1 MIQLAFL
8 IRIKFVLNIDQ
19 FSDFK
24 IVFMRIF
31 TISLCLIF
39 SITLWAQ
46 RPITIQKQLNWETEP
61 IIHNPTGNFEKQIW
75 TFEDSYSNPKHP
87 TLPVFSERFQ
97 LGNNSD
103 IKVTVVNAQF
113 EPFDKLAVP
122 EDKYLQET
130 IQIGTAVELDRNQYY
145 GKVFF
150 IPIIKKG
157 NRYEKLVSF
166 ELKIDFSPAPLQATA
181 RNTEHAFNS
190 ILKDGTIY
198 KIAVSKTGIQ
208 KIDYNFLKETLKID
222 IDNIDPT
229 TIKIYGNGGG
239 ILPRTIADFRYDDL
253 QENAIEVIGEGDGQ
267 FDSGD
272 YILFYGEGANKWRYS
287 ATEALFNQE
296 TNIYDINNYYFI
308 KISAGQ
314 GKRISNQNSLTTTDY
329 TTNAFTDYARVEEE
343 LINLLDNF
351 SQGQG
356 TGKDWYGDLFET
368 IRERTYS
375 DFSFPNIITTEP
387 GNIKATFAGRS
398 SSATSFSATVSGNP
412 FSATI
417 RRTNT
422 GDVEDDYAH
431 IGNINEDFIPTSENL
446 PVTIEYPQSASST
459 GWLDFIQLNVR
470 RSLVFSGNQMAF
482 RDPKTLNF
490 PTSTFELSNFSNN
503 VTIWDISDPIIPTNQ
518 QFDLSGSTASF
529 GINTSSLR
537 AFIAFETSSTFETPT
552 AIGLIANQNI
562 HEIQSADLLI
572 IYHAE
577 FESAALQL
585 AEHRRNYNGF
595 EVSTVLVDD
604 IYNEFSSGR
613 VDPSA
618 IRDFVKMVADRSPK
632 FNYLLLLGDGSFDY
646 KNIKRLDNPS
656 SFIPAYE
663 TDESLQPIEGFPTDD
678 FYALL
683 SNNEGATLRGAL
695 DIAVGR
701 IPAKT
706 SGEAQAVIQKII
718 NYETNPKTLGNWR
731 LNQTFMADD
740 EDSSI
745 HQRQANGVATKV
757 DTLYDVYNV
766 NKIFLDAFQQ
776 ITTPGGERYP
786 AANEALNN
794 EIFKGILVLNYLGHG
809 GSKGWTQERVLQ
821 INDILS
827 WTNFDK
833 LPLLVTATCSFTGYD
848 DAKFVTAGE
857 EALLNPN
864 GGAIGLF
871 TTVRAV
877 YSSQNE
883 RLTRAV
889 FDQIYEKVDGVH
901 PPIGEIMR
909 LGKNSNSADTT
920 NINARKFTL
929 IGDPS
934 MQLAIPKFDII
945 TTKINAKPINPTVA
959 DTLQALEKVT
969 VEGFV
974 ADATG
979 NPMTS
984 FNGKIF
990 PTVFDKKVTVSNLGN
1005 DSGSR
1010 ILPFDIQKNVLFK
1023 GTASVTNGQF
1033 KFTFVIPK
1041 DINYEYGFG
1050 KISYYAENGT
1060 VDAAGFY
1067 NNVIIGGTK
1076 ADAVV
1081 DNEGPQVEV
1090 FMNDS
1095 TFVFGGTT
1103 NPSPT
1108 LLVLLSDENGIN
1120 VSGTSI
1126 GHDLTAV
1133 VDNNTQNTL
1142 LLNEFYEAA
1151 QDDHTSGIV
1160 RFPLS
1165 DLELGLHQIKVKAW
1179 DVFNNSSEGITEFLV
1194 AESEDAALER
1204 VLNYPNP
1211 FTTSTQFQFLHNLSP
1226 GQAMEVQVRIFTI
1239 SGRLVKTLD
1248 AQAISDGNRVSDI
1261 NWDGK
1266 DEYGGNLA
1274 RGTYV
1279 YKVSVRPS
1287 TNNGIGKTINS
1298 DFQKLVI
1305 LK

>member
-1 MIQLAFL
+1 
-8 IRIKFVLNIDQ
+8 
-19 FSDFK
+19 
-24 IVFMRIF
+24 MRFF
-31 TISLCLIF
+31 TILFLFLSSNI
-39 SITLWAQ
+39 LWSQ
-46 RPITIQKQLNWETEP
+46 RPLTITKKLNWSPEP
-61 IIHNPTGNFEKQIW
+61 IIHNPTGNFEKQLW

-87 TLPVFSERFQ
+87 TLPVFSQRFP
-97 LGNNSD
+97 LNSNGE
-103 IKVTVVNAQF
+103 ISVNIINAQF
-113 EPFDKLAVP
+113 ERLEKTAFPDDVFLK
-122 EDKYLQET
+122 ETLQIST
-130 IQIGTAVELDRNQYY
+130 TVEADRNQYF
-145 GKVFF
+145 GKIFF

-157 NRYEKLVSF
+157 NSYEKLVSF
-166 ELKIDFSPAPLQATA
+166 ELAVNFSPKANANSIA
-181 RNTEHAFNS
+181 RKTEHTFNS
-190 ILKDGTIY
+190 VLKDGTIY
-198 KIAVSKTGIQ
+198 KIAVNQSGVQ
-208 KIDYNFLKETLKID
+208 KLDYNFLKDELKVD

-239 ILPRTIADFRYDDL
+239 ILPRKIADFRYDDL
-253 QENAIEVIGEGDGQ
+253 QENAIQVIGEEDGR
-267 FDSGD
+267 FDAGD
-272 YILFYGEGANKWRYS
+272 YILFYGEDANKWTYS
-287 ATEALFNQE
+287 EEEGIFNRA
-296 TNIYDINNYYFI
+296 TNIYDENNYYFL
-308 KISAGQ
+308 KISPTE
-314 GKRISNQNSLTTTDY
+314 GKRITTQNSISNTTY
-329 TTNAFTDYARVEEE
+329 QTNSFTDYARIEEE

-375 DFSFPNIITTEP
+375 DFLFPNVLTAEE
-387 GNIKATFAGRS
+387 GNIKAAFAGRS
-398 SSATSFSATVSGNP
+398 SSTSSFNATVGSDN

-417 RRTNT
+417 RRSNT
-422 GDVEDDYAH
+422 GDIEDEYAH
-431 IGNINEDFIPTSENL
+431 IGIINEPFLPTSENL
-446 PVTIEYPQSASST
+446 PVRITYPQSASST
-459 GWLDFIQLNVR
+459 GWLDYIQLNVR
-470 RSLVFSGNQMAF
+470 RNLIYTGNQMAF
-482 RDPKTLNF
+482 RDPETLNA
-490 PTSTFELSNFSNN
+490 TASTFELSNINDN
-503 VTIWDISDPIIPTNQ
+503 IQVWDISNPLIPRNQ
-518 QFDLSGSTASF
+518 QLEQGGDKASF
-529 GINTSSLR
+529 GANTTTLKE
-537 AFIAFETSSTFETPT
+537 FIAFDDNSIFQTPI
-552 AIGLIANQNI
+552 AIGNIPNQNI
-562 HEIQSADLLI
+562 HEITSADLLI
-572 IYHAE
+572 VYHSA

-585 AEHRRNYNGF
+585 ATHRRNHSRF
-595 EVSTVLVDD
+595 EVATVLVDD
-604 IYNEFSSGR
+604 IYNEFSSGSL
-613 VDPSA
+613 DPTA
-618 IRDFVKMVADRSPK
+618 IRDFTKMVADRSPK
-632 FNYLLLLGDGSFDY
+632 FNYLLLVGDGSFDY

-656 SFIPAYE
+656 GFIPAYE
-663 TDESLQPIEGFPTDD
+663 TDESLHPIEGFPTDD

-683 SNNEGATLRGAL
+683 SDNEGANLRGAL

-706 SGEAQAVIQKII
+706 TDEALAVVKKII
-718 NYETNPKTLGNWR
+718 NYDTNPKTFGNWR

-745 HQRQANGVATKV
+745 HQRQANGISTKV

-786 AANEALNN
+786 AAKEALNN

-809 GSKGWTQERVLQ
+809 GAKGWTQERVLEK
-821 INDILS
+821 NDILS

-833 LPLLVTATCSFTGYD
+833 LPLMVTATCSFTGYD
-848 DAKFVTAGE
+848 DANFVTAGE
-857 EALLNPN
+857 DAILNPN

-889 FDQIYEKVDGVH
+889 FNQIYEKVDGAH

-934 MQLAIPKFDII
+934 MQLALPKFEVI
-945 TTKINAKPINPTVA
+945 TSKINNEAVVA
-959 DTLQALEKVT
+959 NKIDTIQALERVT
-969 VEGFV
+969 IEGFV
-974 ADATG
+974 SDG
-979 NPMTS
+979 SGRPMPS

-990 PTVFDKKVTVSNLGN
+990 PTVFDKKITVSNLGN

-1023 GTASVTNGQF
+1023 GTASVTNGRFQ
-1033 KFTFVIPK
+1033 FTFVVPK
-1041 DINYEYGFG
+1041 DINYEYGLG
-1050 KISYYAENGT
+1050 KISYYAENGQE
-1060 VDAAGFY
+1060 DAAGFY
-1067 NNVIIGGTK
+1067 NNLIIGGTK

-1081 DNEGPQVEV
+1081 DNEGPLVEV

-1103 NPSPT
+1103 NADPT

-1133 VDNNTQNTL
+1133 LDNNTQNTF

-1151 QDDHTSGIV
+1151 QDDYRRGIV
-1160 RFPLS
+1160 RFPLN
-1165 DLELGLHQIKVKAW
+1165 DLEPGMHQLKVKAW

-1194 AESEDAALER
+1194 ADAADAALER

-1211 FTTSTQFQFLHNLSP
+1211 FTTSTQFQFLHNLSA
-1226 GQAMEVQVRIFTI
+1226 GQLMEVQVRIFTV
-1239 SGRLVKTLD
+1239 SGRLVKT
-1248 AQAISDGNRVSDI
+1248 IETEVVSDGNRVSDI

-1266 DEYGGNLA
+1266 DEFGGDLA
-1274 RGTYV
+1274 RGTYL

-1287 TNNGIGKTINS
+1287 SESSIGKTINS
-1298 DFQKLVI
+1298 DFEKLVI

>member
-1 MIQLAFL
+1 MRVFTLLFL
-8 IRIKFVLNIDQ
+8 LLFSMNI
-19 FSDFK
+19 
-24 IVFMRIF
+24 
-31 TISLCLIF
+31 
-39 SITLWAQ
+39 WAQ
-46 RPITIQKQLNWETEP
+46 RSLIIQKQLNWEAEP

-75 TFEDSYSNPKHP
+75 AFEDSYANSKQPM
-87 TLPVFSERFQ
+87 LPLFSERFKV
-97 LGNNSD
+97 GNHGKM
-103 IKVTVVNAQF
+103 KVTIVNAQF
-113 EPFDKLAVP
+113 EPFDQLVIS
-122 EDKYLQET
+122 EDEFLKET
-130 IQIGTAVELDRNQYY
+130 LQIGTTVELDRNQYY

-150 IPIIKKG
+150 VPIIKKG

-166 ELKIDFSPAPLQATA
+166 ELKIDFSPTPLAIT

-190 ILKDGTIY
+190 ILRDGMIY

-208 KIDYNFLKETLKID
+208 KIDYNFLRETLGID
-222 IDNIDPT
+222 IDNIDPS
-229 TIKIYGNGGG
+229 TIKVYGNGGG
-239 ILPRTIADFRYDDL
+239 ILPRTIANFRYDDL
-253 QENAIEVIGEGDGQ
+253 QENAIEIIGANDGR
-267 FDSGD
+267 FDSED

-296 TNIYDINNYYFI
+296 TNIYDVNNYYFI
-308 KISAGQ
+308 KISPEQ
-314 GKRISNQNSLTTTDY
+314 GKRITSQNSLTGTAY
-329 TTNAFTDYARVEEE
+329 TSNAFTDYARLEEE

-387 GNIKATFAGRS
+387 GNIKAAFAGRS
-398 SSATSFSATVSGNP
+398 GSTTSFSATVSDNP

-431 IGNINEDFIPTSENL
+431 IGSINESFMPSSENL
-446 PVTIEYPQSASST
+446 PVSITYPNTASST

-470 RSLVFSGNQMAF
+470 RELVFSGNELSF
-482 RDPKTLNF
+482 SDPKTLNF
-490 PTSTFELSNFSNN
+490 PTSTFELANFSNN
-503 VTIWDISDPIIPTNQ
+503 LIIWDISNPLLPKNQ
-518 QFDLSGSTASF
+518 QFELNGSDASF
-529 GINTSSLR
+529 GVSTNVLR
-537 AFIAFETSSTFETPT
+537 QFIAFDPNGTFETPS
-552 AIGLIANQNI
+552 AIGNIPNQNI
-562 HEIQSADLLI
+562 HEIASADLLI
-572 IYHAE
+572 VYPIE

-585 AEHRRNYNGF
+585 AEHRRNYNDF
-595 EVSTVLVDD
+595 EVRTILVDD

-613 VDPSA
+613 VDPTA
-618 IRDFVKMVADRSPK
+618 IRDFTKMVADRSQK

-678 FYALL
+678 YYALL
-683 SNNEGATLRGAL
+683 SNNEGANLRGAL

-706 SGEAQAVIQKII
+706 PGEAQAIIRKII
-718 NYETNPKTLGNWR
+718 NYETNPKTFGNWR
-731 LNQTFMADD
+731 LNQAFVADD

-745 HQRQANGVATKV
+745 HQRQANRISTKV

-776 ITTPGGERYP
+776 ITTPGGQRYP
-786 AANEALNN
+786 AAKEALNN
-794 EIFKGILVLNYLGHG
+794 EVFKGVLVLNYLGHG
-809 GSKGWTQERVLQ
+809 GSTGWTQERVLQ

-848 DAKFVTAGE
+848 DANFVTAGE
-857 EALLNPN
+857 EAILNSN

-934 MQLAIPKFDII
+934 MQLALPKYDIR
-945 TTKINAKPINPTVA
+945 TTKINDKTVDINIA
-959 DTLQALEKVT
+959 DTLRALEQVT
-969 VEGFV
+969 VEGFI
-974 ADATG
+974 ADASG
-979 NPMTS
+979 NPITS

-990 PTVFDKKVTVSNLGN
+990 PTVFDKKVTVSNLMN
-1005 DSGSR
+1005 DAASR
-1010 ILPFDIQKNVLFK
+1010 VFPFDIQKNVLFK
-1023 GTASVTNGQF
+1023 GIASVINGQF
-1033 KFTFVIPK
+1033 QFTFVIPK
-1041 DINYEYGFG
+1041 DINYEFGFG
-1050 KISYYAENGT
+1050 KISYYAENGEI
-1060 VDAAGFY
+1060 DAAGFY

-1076 ADAVV
+1076 ADAAV

-1103 NPSPT
+1103 NPNPT

-1133 VDNNTQNTL
+1133 IDNNTQNTI

-1160 RFPLS
+1160 QFPLS
-1165 DLELGLHQIKVKAW
+1165 DLELGVHQISVKAW

-1194 AESEDAALER
+1194 ADSEDAALER

-1211 FTTSTQFQFLHNLSP
+1211 FTTSTQFQFSHNLSP
-1226 GQAMEVQVRIFTI
+1226 GQALDVQVRIFTV

-1248 AQAISDGNRVSDI
+1248 AQAISDGSRVSDI

-1274 RGTYV
+1274 RGTYL

-1287 TNNGIGKTINS
+1287 TNSGVGKTINS
-1298 DFQKLVI
+1298 DFEKLVI

>member
-1 MIQLAFL
+1 MRFFTLFFFL
-8 IRIKFVLNIDQ
+8 
-19 FSDFK
+19 
-24 IVFMRIF
+24 
-31 TISLCLIF
+31 CA
-39 SITLWAQ
+39 SITIWAQ
-46 RPITIQKQLNWETEP
+46 RPLTIQKQLNWANEP
-61 IIHNPTGNFEKQIW
+61 VIHNPTGNFEKQIW

-87 TLPVFSERFQ
+87 TLPIFSERFSVA
-97 LGNNSD
+97 NNGK
-103 IKVTVVNAQF
+103 IIATITNAQF
-113 EPFDKLAVP
+113 EPMDKLGVP
-122 EDKYLQET
+122 EDVFLKET
-130 IQIGTAVELDRNQYY
+130 IQIGTTIESDRNQYY

-157 NRYEKLVSF
+157 DRYEKLVSF
-166 ELKIDFSPAPLQATA
+166 ELKIDFSPTPIQPAAA
-181 RNTEHAFNS
+181 RNTEHTFNS

-198 KIAVSKTGIQ
+198 KIAVTKTGVQ
-208 KIDYNFLKETLKID
+208 KLDYAFLKETLEID

-239 ILPRTIADFRYDDL
+239 ILPRTIANFRYDDL
-253 QENAIEVIGEGDGQ
+253 QENAIEVVGEGDGR
-267 FDSGD
+267 FDSND
-272 YILFYGEGANKWRYS
+272 YILFYGEGPNKWRYS

-296 TNIYDINNYYFI
+296 TNIYDVNNYYFI
-308 KISAGQ
+308 KISTGQ
-314 GKRISNQNSLTTTDY
+314 GKRITNQNTIANTDY
-329 TTNAFTDYARVEEE
+329 TTNAFTDYARIEEE

-351 SQGQG
+351 SQGSG

-375 DFSFPNIITTEP
+375 DFSFPNVLTNEP
-387 GNIKATFAGRS
+387 GNIKAAFAGRS
-398 SSATSFSATVSGNP
+398 NSTTAFNATVSGNK
-412 FSATI
+412 FSGTI
-417 RRTNT
+417 RRSNT
-422 GDVEDDYAH
+422 GDIEDDYAH
-431 IGNINEDFIPTSENL
+431 VGYINETFTPTSESL
-446 PVTIEYPQSASST
+446 PVQIEYPQSASST
-459 GWLDFIQLNVR
+459 GWIDYIQLNVR

-482 RDPKTLNF
+482 SDPKTLNF
-490 PTSTFELSNFSNN
+490 PTSTFEVTNLSNN
-503 VTIWDISDPIIPTNQ
+503 VTIWDISDSLIPKNQ
-518 QFDLSGSTASF
+518 QFDLNSNNASF
-529 GINTSSLR
+529 GVNTTTLKS
-537 AFIAFETSSTFETPT
+537 FIAFEANGDFETPT
-552 AIGLIANQNI
+552 AIGNIPNQNI
-562 HEIQSADLLI
+562 HEIDAADLLI
-572 IYHAE
+572 VYHAA
-577 FESAALQL
+577 FENAALQL
-585 AEHRRNYNGF
+585 AEHRRTHNDF
-595 EVSTVLVDD
+595 EVETILVDE
-604 IYNEFSSGR
+604 IYNEFSSGS
-613 VDPSA
+613 VDPTA
-618 IRDFVKMVADRSPK
+618 IRDFTKMVADRSAK

-646 KNIKRLDNPS
+646 KNIKKLPNPS

-678 FYALL
+678 YYALL
-683 SNNEGATLRGAL
+683 SDNEGTNLRGAL

-701 IPAKT
+701 IPVKT
-706 SGEAQAVIQKII
+706 AEEAQAVIRKII

-745 HQRQANGVATKV
+745 HQRQANRISTKV
-757 DTLYDVYNV
+757 DTVYDVYNV

-786 AANEALNN
+786 AAKEALNN

-809 GSKGWTQERVLQ
+809 GSTGWTQERVLQ

-889 FDQIYEKVDGVH
+889 FNQIYEKVDGVH
-901 PPIGEIMR
+901 PPIGELMR

-934 MQLAIPKFDII
+934 MQLALPKFDII
-945 TTKINAKPINPTVA
+945 TTKINNKTVDLTQT

-969 VEGFV
+969 IEGFV
-974 ADATG
+974 ADAAG

-984 FNGKIF
+984 FNGKLF
-990 PTVFDKKVTVSNLGN
+990 PTVFDKKITVSNLRN
-1005 DSGSR
+1005 DASSR

-1033 KFTFVIPK
+1033 QFTFVIPK

-1050 KISYYAENGT
+1050 KISYYAENG
-1060 VDAAGFY
+1060 VADAAGFY
-1067 NNVIIGGTK
+1067 NNLIIGGTK
-1076 ADAVV
+1076 ADAIV
-1081 DNEGPQVEV
+1081 DNEGPKVEV

-1103 NPSPT
+1103 NASPT

-1133 VDNNTQNTL
+1133 LDNNTQNTF

-1165 DLELGLHQIKVKAW
+1165 KLDLGEHQIKVKAW

-1194 AESEDAALER
+1194 ADSEDAALER

-1211 FTTSTQFQFLHNLSP
+1211 FTTSTQFQFLHNLSS
-1226 GQAMEVQVRIFTI
+1226 GQPMEVQVRIFTVA
-1239 SGRLVKTLD
+1239 GRLVKTLD
-1248 AQAISDGNRVSDI
+1248 AQVISDGNRVSDI

-1266 DEYGGNLA
+1266 DEYGGALA
-1274 RGTYV
+1274 RGTYL

-1287 TNNGIGKTINS
+1287 SSAGIGKTINS
-1298 DFQKLVI
+1298 DFEKLVI

>member
-1 MIQLAFL
+1 MRVFTLLFFL
-8 IRIKFVLNIDQ
+8 F
-19 FSDFK
+19 FSLSSWSQ
-24 IVFMRIF
+24 R
-31 TISLCLIF
+31 SL
-39 SITLWAQ
+39 
-46 RPITIQKQLNWETEP
+46 TIQKQLNWANEP
-61 IIHNPTGNFEKQIW
+61 VLHNPTGNFEKQIW
-75 TFEDSYSNPKHP
+75 IFEDSYANPKHS
-87 TLPVFSERFQ
+87 TLPVFSERFP
-97 LGNNSD
+97 LANNGD
-103 IKVTVVNAQF
+103 IKATIVNAQF
-113 EPFDKLAVP
+113 EPLNKLAVP
-122 EDKYLQET
+122 DDEFLQET
-130 IQIGTAVELDRNQYY
+130 IQIGTTVESDRNQYF

-157 NRYEKLVSF
+157 NRFEKLVSF
-166 ELKIDFSPAPLQATA
+166 ELKIDFSPAPPEAVA

-190 ILKDGTIY
+190 ILRDGMIY
-198 KIAVSKTGIQ
+198 KIAVSKTGVQ

-229 TIKIYGNGGG
+229 TIKLYGNGGG
-239 ILPRTIADFRYDDL
+239 ILPRTIANFRYDDL
-253 QENAIEVIGEGDGQ
+253 QENAIEIVGEGDGR
-267 FDSGD
+267 FDSND
-272 YILFYGEGANKWRYS
+272 YILFYGEGPNKWRYS

-296 TNIYDINNYYFI
+296 TNIYDVNNYYFI
-308 KISAGQ
+308 KISPGQ
-314 GKRISNQNSLTTTDY
+314 GKRISNQNSLNSTAY
-329 TTNAFTDYARVEEE
+329 STNTFTDYARLEEE

-356 TGKDWYGDLFET
+356 TGKRWFGDLFET
-368 IRERTYS
+368 IRDRTYT
-375 DFSFPNIITTEP
+375 DFSFPNIITTES
-387 GNIKATFAGRS
+387 GNIKAAFAGRS
-398 SSATSFSATVSGNP
+398 KSTTSFNTSVSGNT

-431 IGNINEDFIPTSENL
+431 IGQINETFTPNAENL
-446 PVTIEYPQSASST
+446 PVTIDYPNTASST
-459 GWLDFIQLNVR
+459 GWLDFIQINVR
-470 RSLVFSGNQMAF
+470 RSLVFSSSQMTF
-482 RDPKTLNF
+482 SDPKTLNF
-490 PTSTFELSNFSNN
+490 PSSTFELSNFSNELRL
-503 VTIWDISDPIIPTNQ
+503 WDVSDPLLPKNQ
-518 QFDLSGSTASF
+518 QVELNGTTASF
-529 GINTSSLR
+529 GVPTNELKT
-537 AFIAFETSSTFETPT
+537 FIAFEPNGTFETP
-552 AIGLIANQNI
+552 AAVGNIPNQNI
-562 HEIQSADLLI
+562 HEIASADLLI
-572 IYHAE
+572 IYPAE

-595 EVSTVLVDD
+595 EVRTVLVDD

-613 VDPSA
+613 VDPTA
-618 IRDFVKMVADRSPK
+618 IRDFVKMIADRSPK

-678 FYALL
+678 YYALL
-683 SNNEGATLRGAL
+683 SDNEGANLRGAL

-701 IPAKT
+701 IPAK
-706 SGEAQAVIQKII
+706 SLGEAQAIIRKII

-731 LNQTFMADD
+731 LKQTFVADD

-745 HQRQANGVATKV
+745 HQRQANGISTKV

-776 ITTPGGERYP
+776 ISTPGGERYP
-786 AANEALNN
+786 AAKEALNN
-794 EIFKGILVLNYLGHG
+794 EVFKGVLVLNYLGHG
-809 GSKGWTQERVLQ
+809 GSTGWTQERVLQ

-848 DAKFVTAGE
+848 DANFVTAGE
-857 EALLNPN
+857 EAILNPN

-889 FDQIYEKVDGVH
+889 FDQIYEKVEGVH

-934 MQLAIPKFDII
+934 MQLALPKFDVV
-945 TTKINAKPINPTVA
+945 TTRINGNTVNISKA

-969 VEGFV
+969 VEGFI
-974 ADATG
+974 ADDTG

-990 PTVFDKKVTVSNLGN
+990 PTVFDKKVTVSNLQN
-1005 DSGSR
+1005 DNTSR
-1010 ILPFDIQKNVLFK
+1010 VLPFDVQKNVLFK
-1023 GTASVTNGQF
+1023 GTASVVNGQF

-1060 VDAAGFY
+1060 TDAAGFY

-1076 ADAVV
+1076 TDAEV

-1095 TFVFGGTT
+1095 TFVFGGQT
-1103 NPSPT
+1103 NPNPT

-1133 VDNNTQNTL
+1133 LDNNTQNTL

-1160 RFPLS
+1160 QFPLS
-1165 DLELGLHQIKVKAW
+1165 DLAFGVHQIKVKAW
-1179 DVFNNSSEGITEFLV
+1179 DVFNNSAEGFTEFLV
-1194 AESEDAALER
+1194 ADSEDAALER

-1226 GQAMEVQVRIFTI
+1226 GQALEVQVRIFTI
-1239 SGRLVKTLD
+1239 SGRLVKTID

-1266 DEYGGNLA
+1266 DEYGGDLA
-1274 RGTYV
+1274 RGTYL

-1287 TNNGIGKTINS
+1287 TNNGVGKVINS
-1298 DFQKLVI
+1298 DFEKLVI

>member
-1 MIQLAFL
+1 
-8 IRIKFVLNIDQ
+8 
-19 FSDFK
+19 
-24 IVFMRIF
+24 MRIF
-31 TISLCLIF
+31 TILLFLFF
-39 SITLWAQ
+39 SINSWAQ
-46 RPITIQKQLNWETEP
+46 RSLTVQKQLNWATAP
-61 IIHNPTGNFEKQIW
+61 VIHNPTGNFEKQIW
-75 TFEDSYSNPKHP
+75 TFKDSYSNPKHP
-87 TLPVFSERFQ
+87 TLPVFSERFP
-97 LGNNSD
+97 LGNNGT
-103 IKVTVVNAQF
+103 IKATIINAKF
-113 EPFDKLAVP
+113 EPLDKLTVP
-122 EDKYLQET
+122 EDDFLKET
-130 IQIGTAVELDRNQYY
+130 IQIGTTVELDRNQHY

-150 IPIIKKG
+150 IPIVKKG
-157 NRYEKLVSF
+157 NRYEKLISF
-166 ELKIDFSPAPLQATA
+166 ELKIDFLPVPQQASS

-190 ILKDGTIY
+190 ILRDGMIY

-208 KIDYNFLKETLKID
+208 KIDYNFLKETLNID

-239 ILPRTIADFRYDDL
+239 ILPRTIASFRYDDL
-253 QENAIEVIGEGDGQ
+253 QENAIEIIGESDGK
-267 FDSGD
+267 FDNGD
-272 YILFYGEGANKWRYS
+272 YILFYGEAANKWRYS

-296 TNIYDINNYYFI
+296 TNIYDVNNYYFL
-308 KISAGQ
+308 KINAGQ
-314 GKRISNQNSLTTTDY
+314 GKRINNQNSLNNTAY
-329 TTNAFTDYARVEEE
+329 TTNAFTDYARIEEE

-356 TGKDWYGDLFET
+356 TGKAWYGDLYET

-375 DFSFPNIITTEP
+375 DFSFPNIITNEP

-398 SSATSFSATVSGNP
+398 SSSTSFSATVGGTP

-431 IGNINEDFIPTSENL
+431 IGSINESFIPNSENL
-446 PVTIEYPQSASST
+446 PVTIEYPNSASST

-470 RSLVFSGNQMAF
+470 RSLVFSGNQMPF
-482 RDPKTLNF
+482 RDPTTLNF
-490 PTSTFELSNFSNN
+490 PTSTFEVSNFSNTL
-503 VTIWDISDPIIPTNQ
+503 TIWDISDPLIPKNQ
-518 QFDLSGSTASF
+518 QFNLNGTTASF
-529 GINTSSLR
+529 GLNTNELKE
-537 AFIAFETSSTFETPT
+537 FIAFEPNSSFETPS
-552 AIGLIANQNI
+552 AIGNIPNQNI
-562 HEIQSADLLI
+562 HEIASADLLI
-572 IYHAE
+572 VYPAE

-595 EVSTVLVDD
+595 EVHTVLVDD

-613 VDPSA
+613 VDPTA
-618 IRDFVKMVADRSPK
+618 IRDFVKMVTDRSPK

-656 SFIPAYE
+656 SFIPVYE

-678 FYALL
+678 YYALL
-683 SNNEGATLRGAL
+683 SDNEGANLRGAL

-706 SGEAQAVIQKII
+706 SGEAQAVIRKII

-776 ITTPGGERYP
+776 VTTPGGQRYP

-794 EIFKGILVLNYLGHG
+794 EIFKGVLILNYLGHG

-821 INDILS
+821 INDILN

-857 EALLNPN
+857 EAILNPN

-889 FDQIYEKVDGVH
+889 FNQIYEKVDGVH

-934 MQLAIPKFDII
+934 MQLALPKLDII
-945 TTKINAKPINPTVA
+945 TTKINDKPIDATVA

-969 VEGFV
+969 VEGFI

-979 NPMTS
+979 HPMTT

-990 PTVFDKKVTVSNLGN
+990 PTVFDKKVTVSNLMN
-1005 DSGSR
+1005 DNTSR
-1010 ILPFDIQKNVLFK
+1010 VLPFDIQKNVLFK
-1023 GTASVTNGQF
+1023 GTASVTNGRFQ
-1033 KFTFVIPK
+1033 FTFVIPK

-1050 KISYYAENGT
+1050 KISYYAENGAI
-1060 VDAAGFY
+1060 DAAGFY

-1076 ADAVV
+1076 ADAIV
-1081 DNEGPQVEV
+1081 DNEGPEIAV

-1103 NPSPT
+1103 NANPT

-1126 GHDLTAV
+1126 GHDLTGV
-1133 VDNNTQNTL
+1133 LDNNTQNTF

-1160 RFPLS
+1160 QFPLS
-1165 DLELGLHQIKVKAW
+1165 DLALGVHQIKIKAW

-1211 FTTSTQFQFLHNLSP
+1211 FTSTTQFQFLHNLSP
-1226 GQAMEVQVRIFTI
+1226 GQSMEVQVRIFTV

-1248 AQAISDGNRVSDI
+1248 AQAISDGNQVSGID
-1261 NWDGK
+1261 WDGK

-1287 TNNGIGKTINS
+1287 TSNGIGKIVNS